1 MKHLFFLMFLALA
14 VSGCDQDNSKA
25 KADCMIEASKAPTKE
40 GVQLGMAACVFDDN
54 YRGRLTTTMLAG

>member
-1 MKHLFFLMFLALA
+1 MKHLFFLRFLALA

-40 GVQLGMAACVFDDN
+40 GVQLGMAACAMKYN
-54 YRGRLTTTMLAG
+54 K